1 MSESVRAA
9 AETDQILQIQKSV
22 ESFIKTLGNQSDPA
36 TLYDPI
42 RYILHSSGKRIRPV
56 LTIISGKMAGGNE
69 NQLMEIAAA
78 IEVFHNFTL
87 VHDDIMD
94 HASERRGVPTV
105 HVKWDENV
113 AILSGDMMVGMA
125 YRLIVQSG
133 SVHLRD
139 ILEIFSDGVDAVC
152 EGQAFDKEFET
163 KSDVSIQNYL
173 EMIEKKTG
181 WLIAASLEIGYAA
194 IHGRNETSSKLKQLG
209 LLLGRGFQLQDDYFD
224 LMGDASFGK
233 KIGGD
238 IVEGKKTY
246 LVLKAAEM
254 AKGKDLDLVNRI
266 IRHEVS
272 FDEIEQV
279 RSTFKKIGV
288 LDEIEKK
295 ISETFQQTSDLL
307 NEFSGLPHF
316 PLLKLQIENILNR
329 KF

>member
-1 MSESVRAA
+1 MSDNVHCTA
-9 AETDQILQIQKSV
+9 AEQILQIQKSV
-22 ESFIKTLGNQSDPA
+22 EAYIKTLGNQTEPV
-36 TLYDPI
+36 TLYDPV

-56 LTIISGKMAGGNE
+56 LTVISGRMAGGKE
-69 NQLMEIAAA
+69 TQLLPVAAA

-133 SVHLRD
+133 TDHLRE

-163 KSDVSIQNYL
+163 KPDVGIQDYL
-173 EMIEKKTG
+173 DMIEKKTG

-194 IHGRNETSSKLKQLG
+194 IHGRNETSSKLKKLG
-209 LLLGRGFQLQDDYFD
+209 LLLGRGFQLQDDYLD

-246 LVLKAAEM
+246 LVLKATELAE
-254 AKGKDLDLVNRI
+254 GKDLELVNRI
-266 IRHEVS
+266 IGHQVTFE
-272 FDEIEQV
+272 EIGLV

-288 LDEIEKK
+288 LDEIERK
-295 ISETFQQTSDLL
+295 ISETFQETSDIL
-307 NEFSGLPHF
+307 NEFSGLPYF